1 MRLARSGQGLTPKGC
16 PFFRWCS
23 VNEGMTLT
31 THALCLLSVPFTTS
45 PTPLAFFLLLLRFS
59 FPASRAEAHGASGGS
74 GHALRHRR
82 LRALG
87 LVEDQRHG
95 RPGAPLARLARLAC
109 FDSRSLRLNR
119 GADSLG
125 SLGSGEKKSA
135 SAVPEGKKRG
145 EPKDLGVGLL
155 IVGLCFFGV

>member
-1 MRLARSGQGLTPKGC
+1 
-16 PFFRWCS
+16 
-23 VNEGMTLT
+23 MTLT
-31 THALCLLSVPFTTS
+31 THALCLLSVPSTTS

-95 RPGAPLARLARLAC
+95 CPGTPLARLAR
-109 FDSRSLRLNR
+109 FDSR
-119 GADSLG
+119 GADSRGFARLG
-125 SLGSGEKKSA
+125 RKEISQCGA
-135 SAVPEGKKRG
+135 
-145 EPKDLGVGLL
+145 
-155 IVGLCFFGV
+155 